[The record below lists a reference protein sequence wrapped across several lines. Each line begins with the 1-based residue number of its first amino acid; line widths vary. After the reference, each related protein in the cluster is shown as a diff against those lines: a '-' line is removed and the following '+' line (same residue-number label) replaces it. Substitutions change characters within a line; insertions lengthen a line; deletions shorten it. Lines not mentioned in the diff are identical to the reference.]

1 MEHRVRNH
9 SGQRPDVGGQK
20 SDDRRQMTEGR
31 MWIADFGLRNEER
44 NKAQGANRSLLKAH
58 DLKAPTSY
66 NE

>member
-1 MEHRVRNH
+1 
-9 SGQRPDVGGQK
+9 
-20 SDDRRQMTEGR
+20 